1 MLIIILENLTKEQFS
16 GSSILPRLNIFN
28 VSQDAL
34 NPRMNTELLRNRLWT
49 IDHYKYR
56 YGAKHTFWVHYAM
69 KNAARHCWT
78 YKFNYLAKGALAFM
92 TYRQCAAYS
101 KADEENFLSEM
112 QKTSH
117 RVGIASFAGIFF
129 GTCMFI

>member
-1 MLIIILENLTKEQFS
+1 MLIDVVLENLTKEQYS
-16 GSSILPRLNIFN
+16 GSNILPRLNIFN

-69 KNAARHCWT
+69 RNAARHCWT
-78 YKFNYLAKGALAFM
+78 YKFNYLAKGALAYL
-92 TYRQCAAYS
+92 TYSQWAAYA
-101 KADEENFLSEM
+101 KAD
-112 QKTSH
+112 
-117 RVGIASFAGIFF
+117 
-129 GTCMFI
+129 

>member
-1 MLIIILENLTKEQFS
+1 MILENLTKEQFS
-16 GSSILPRLNIFN
+16 GSNILPRLNIFN

-69 KNAARHCWT
+69 RNAGRHCWT
-78 YKFNYLAKGALAFM
+78 YKFNYLAKGALAFL
-92 TYRQCAAYS
+92 TYRQMAAYA

-117 RVGIASFAGIFF
+117 RVGISAAAGAFAG
-129 GTCMFI
+129 TCLLI